1 MSGTDILILILMLL
15 TAGGI
20 VAGVICWCKWIVKRA
35 DKKKQD
41 RFAMKIATL
50 SINLDYINVIGTRTA
65 IQGNVNFPMYTLLLV
80 YKDGSRRTEEVEQEI
95 MDALSGYIKA

>member
-15 TAGGI
+15 ITGGM
-20 VAGVICWCKWIVKRA
+20 VAGVICLCKWIVKRA

-50 SINLDYINVIGTRTA
+50 SANLDYINVIGTRTA

>member
-1 MSGTDILILILMLL
+1 MSAIEILILIIMLL
-15 TAGGI
+15 ITGGSIAGL
-20 VAGVICWCKWIVKRA
+20 ICWCKRIVKRA
-35 DKKKQD
+35 DKKEQD

-50 SINLDYINVIGTRTA
+50 SANLDYINVIGTRTA

-80 YKDGSRRTEEVEQEI
+80 YKDGSRRTEEVKQEI